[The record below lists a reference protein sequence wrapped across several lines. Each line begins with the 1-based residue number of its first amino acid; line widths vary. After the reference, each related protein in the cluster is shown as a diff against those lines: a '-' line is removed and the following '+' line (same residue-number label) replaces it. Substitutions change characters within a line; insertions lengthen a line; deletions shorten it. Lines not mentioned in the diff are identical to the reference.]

1 MEIYLSYS
9 EANLQTAVHL
19 KEDIETYTSLDV
31 VLESEDWEEVE
42 SYEFEEQIHLAA
54 VLLHLSTETSD
65 VTVWLID
72 ENKRQHRTKK
82 PPTEVSLPP
91 SIDISKSYEEG
102 VTALL
107 GLIAKNMDRRYGPLQ
122 MNQEEEEEYDSSDDY
137 GNTPLNSQPE
147 SRRCLSSETK
157 VDSDRALRPDS
168 RKSSKE
174 GPDLSIQQ
182 NSMRDLFAKSK
193 MASERTL
200 DRNQALKARREKR
213 AARKNRLQEARR
225 EQPTVRYVSW
235 RTLAHCK
242 TIEK

>member
-9 EANLQTAVHL
+9 EPNLQIAMHL
-19 KEDIETYTSLDV
+19 KEDIETYASLDV
-31 VLESEDWEEVE
+31 VLENEDWEQVE

-72 ENKRQHRTKK
+72 ENKRQHRSKK
-82 PPTEVSLPP
+82 PPTEVLLPP

-102 VTALL
+102 VTAML
-107 GLIAKNMDRRYGPLQ
+107 GLIAKNMERRCGPLQ

-137 GNTPLNSQPE
+137 GSTPLKSQPE

-157 VDSDRALRPDS
+157 VDSDLALRPNG
-168 RKSSKE
+168 RKNSKE
-174 GPDLSIQQ
+174 GHHLSVQQ

-200 DRNQALKARREKR
+200 DRNQALKARKKKR
-213 AARKNRLQEARR
+213 AARKNRLQEARAL
-225 EQPTVRYVSW
+225 PTVRYV
-235 RTLAHCK
+235 
-242 TIEK
+242 I